1 MKSRSKIDRLR
12 QRVIDRL
19 IRRIVGAFPRDRMI
33 RAIAV
38 PARMSRQARSTLIDV
53 TLEHARPSWR
63 SPYLVHEFGSA
74 LPAGHLISALTA
86 GNRKLIR
93 SRISLMSSLDRPR
106 LSDLEYAQAIL
117 DGQFLK
123 AFDIWKTFP
132 DVDRCL
138 NSLPLPP
145 ETPVG
150 RTMAVVLP
158 GHADS
163 DYGQEID
170 GHDLVGRVGLSIPAA
185 SEATKI
191 GSRFDYAFVYS
202 FANWHRFEEIARS
215 CDPMRIHTGPI
226 VTCVGLRKRPKPSWL
241 EIDVEFELTRV
252 ECPTCPRAYM
262 PLRIVPWCIER
273 GIRPTLYCADFY
285 LGSTA
290 YQSADYD
297 VMRLL
302 ETEEDHILSY
312 LRHDVFFNHA
322 ALRHWYDLGVIRA
335 RGRLAELLNLD
346 GRSFAE
352 ALQNRWGSK

>member
-1 MKSRSKIDRLR
+1 MKSASKIGRFR
-12 QRVIDRL
+12 RRVIDRL
-19 IRRIVGAFPRDRMI
+19 IRLIIDTFPLDRMV

-38 PARMSRQARSTLIDV
+38 PARVSRQARSTLVHV
-53 TLEHARPSWR
+53 TLEHAQPGWR
-63 SPYLVHEFGSA
+63 SLDLVHEFGSA

-93 SRISLMSSLDRPR
+93 QRVSLMSSLDRPR
-106 LSDLEYAQAIL
+106 LSYVEYAQAIL
-117 DGQFLK
+117 DRRFLQ
-123 AFDIWKTFP
+123 AFDIWRTFP

-145 ETPVG
+145 ETPAG

-158 GHADS
+158 GRADS

-170 GHDLVGRVGLSIPAA
+170 GHDLVGRVGLSIPKA
-185 SEATKI
+185 SEVTMI

-202 FANWHRFEEIARS
+202 FTNWHRLEEITRS
-215 CDPMRIHTGPI
+215 RDPMTIHSGSI
-226 VTCVGLRKRPKPSWL
+226 ITCAGLRKCPKPSSL
-241 EIDVEFELTRV
+241 EIDVEFELKRV

-297 VMRLL
+297 LRRLL
-302 ETEEDHILSY
+302 ETEEDHLLSY
-312 LRHDVFFNHA
+312 LGHDVFFNHA
-322 ALRHWYDLGVIRA
+322 ALRHWYVLGVIRA
-335 RGRLAELLNLD
+335 RGRLAELLDLD